1 MGVFLRG
8 APGPRAA
15 GAALGSALEAAQ
27 ARPGWAEAP
36 PAGPGRAYQPALP
49 VGILTASAWRVAGR
63 PHVSAHVAWLGFC
76 YGLGWVSPCYSLEL
90 FIQMGIS
97 FLFAFVFH
105 FSFFHS

>member
-76 YGLGWVSPCYSLEL
+76 YGLGWVFPECRCWG
-90 FIQMGIS
+90 QRAGGVPGGDTG
-97 FLFAFVFH
+97 AAA
-105 FSFFHS
+105 